1 MKDLLV
7 AQLAPPP
14 VRPFS
19 PLPDLEGLRGNAV
32 SVGKYDT
39 GLWEYHFNG
48 NSCIVPKTQFV
59 QRFEDH
65 FFESCGKAT
74 FTAEKPGCLCENL
87 KEGITSYHIFHG
99 KLFGINFDLSSYGT
113 SSYSTILYLFL
124 VFAILYFPLYAFINN
139 YRMRRLVDSFGD
151 PDYLFKW
158 KKYSNSYSLALISI
172 VFGSFLVYSNIQ
184 SKTTISIFG
193 QSLETSVPGLGLIF
207 LGFIAWFLVGGGER
221 FKIRNNPPPAT
232 QPPQPPATSDG
243 APEAP

>member
-65 FFESCGKAT
+65 FSNL
-74 FTAEKPGCLCENL
+74 AE
-87 KEGITSYHIFHG
+87 
-99 KLFGINFDLSSYGT
+99 
-113 SSYSTILYLFL
+113 
-124 VFAILYFPLYAFINN
+124 
-139 YRMRRLVDSFGD
+139 RRLLLRKSRAAF
-151 PDYLFKW
+151 
-158 KKYSNSYSLALISI
+158 A
-172 VFGSFLVYSNIQ
+172 
-184 SKTTISIFG
+184 
-193 QSLETSVPGLGLIF
+193 
-207 LGFIAWFLVGGGER
+207 
-221 FKIRNNPPPAT
+221 KI
-232 QPPQPPATSDG
+232 
-243 APEAP
+243 